1 MNKNMNINK
10 QKINMTSNLID
21 DIYYYEWRV
30 DSEYQIIFV
39 GGAFV
44 TIQTYF
50 DYLEH
55 ISNEINVSIV
65 AIPLLYQDHSSFK
78 MLDFSFEK
86 QKKIIDKI
94 INKVTI
100 HDQKNI
106 FMGID
111 IGASVGLYL
120 SSEFSIYILINPFS
134 DWNPAIQNKLF
145 HKISQI
151 PFLYEFIKEYLIK
164 FITFNIFFRIPQKF
178 LTSLHYQHHYNEIV
192 DTSAENINNVLNSK
206 SGGKQMLS
214 NEYNSNNQK
223 CTTCKPVFSNSLP
236 ANDWASNAAAAAA
249 SSTVKISEMQSQG
262 IVPVSIVN
270 SIPYNIIEFS
280 SLNTFFELSLFQN
293 IEDKLKQYSKR
304 IYLFFNENT
313 ITNIK
318 NFYEISKKSG
328 ISNFHSVN
336 ELQYF
341 IAELFIKKLKNKYKS
356 YKVKNYDKNY
366 QNMNQPQSHLNLNNV
381 YEQSNNNNNSNSIIG
396 NSHRNISSRSQQQNL
411 NTNTNSNIN
420 SKNNQNASVSA
431 LPPFM
436 TAQPAAN
443 PLQPLLDLF
452 QNNPSNIPPV
462 TPFPNYGGGGFNNM
476 FSQQNPAAMNPMHN
490 YLNGIASSNSYANNI
505 APTKMNFPIAG
516 NGNTISHFSNFGV
529 RNPQHIQNSN
539 FQYNTG
545 MLN

>member
-1 MNKNMNINK
+1 MNKNMNITK

-50 DYLEH
+50 DYLDH
-55 ISNEINVSIV
+55 ISNEMNVSIV

-120 SSEFSIYILINPFS
+120 NSDFSIYMLINPFS

-178 LTSLHYQHHYNEIV
+178 LTNLHYQHHYNQNI
-192 DTSAENINNVLNSK
+192 DTSVDNLNK
-206 SGGKQMLS
+206 SGVKQMNS
-214 NEYNSNNQK
+214 SEFDSNNQK
-223 CTTCKPVFSNSLP
+223 CATCKPAFSNSLP
-236 ANDWASNAAAAAA
+236 QKDWATNAAA
-249 SSTVKISEMQSQG
+249 SSTVKISEMQSQS

-280 SLNTFFELSLFQN
+280 SLNTFFELSVFQN
-293 IEDKLKQYSKR
+293 IEDKLKQISKKV
-304 IYLFFNENT
+304 YLFFNENT

-318 NFYEISKKSG
+318 NFYDISKKSG
-328 ISNFHSVN
+328 ISNFHSVS

-341 IAELFIKKLKNKYKS
+341 IAEIFKKKSKIKHKSFHETKNF
-356 YKVKNYDKNY
+356 DKNFEKL
-366 QNMNQPQSHLNLNNV
+366 NQPPSHSNHNNIYKQTNSNV
-381 YEQSNNNNNSNSIIG
+381 NGVSNSLRNMSNHSQQQNPNQSNNNIQNNN
-396 NSHRNISSRSQQQNL
+396 N
-411 NTNTNSNIN
+411 NTN
-420 SKNNQNASVSA
+420 VSA

-452 QNNPSNIPPV
+452 QNNPSNIPPINS
-462 TPFPNYGGGGFNNM
+462 FQNYSGFNNM
-476 FSQQNPAAMNPMHN
+476 FSQQYSAAMNPMHN

-505 APTKMNFPIAG
+505 APTKMNFPIVG
-516 NGNTISHFSNFGV
+516 NGTPNNHFSNFAV
-529 RNPQHIQNSN
+529 RNPQHLQNSN